1 MPVFLLWKIGEGF
14 LVKTIASFDDTLTRI
29 PVISYLT
36 KTKRGRIAFSIGTL
50 LALTVILAIALFFSS
65 LLSLMPYTRQ
75 IAAILIFTLAIL
87 IYFDVF
93 LTRSTN
99 RLASKLSTIDSS
111 QNLIRIMRMG
121 FLVSFITLIDDSFVL
136 VPLFLSDNVSK
147 FASIIGVYLAAILQ
161 ILAVIY
167 FGERL
172 ERIKHKKELASASL
186 LILSVLVFTSII

>member
-1 MPVFLLWKIGEGF
+1 MPFILLWKIGEGF

-29 PVISYLT
+29 PVISHLT
-36 KTKRGRIAFSIGTL
+36 KTRRGRIAFSIGTL
-50 LALTVILAIALFFSS
+50 LALTVILIIALFFSTV
-65 LLSLMPYTRQ
+65 LSLIPYTRQ
-75 IAAILIFTLAIL
+75 IASVLIFTLAIL

-93 LTRSTN
+93 LIRSTN
-99 RLASKLSTIDSS
+99 RLASRLSTLDSS
-111 QNLIRIMRMG
+111 QNLAKIMGIG

-136 VPLFLSDNVSK
+136 VPLFLSDNFSK
-147 FASIIGVYLAAILQ
+147 FSSIIGVYLAAILQ

-186 LILSVLVFTSII
+186 FILSVLVFMGII